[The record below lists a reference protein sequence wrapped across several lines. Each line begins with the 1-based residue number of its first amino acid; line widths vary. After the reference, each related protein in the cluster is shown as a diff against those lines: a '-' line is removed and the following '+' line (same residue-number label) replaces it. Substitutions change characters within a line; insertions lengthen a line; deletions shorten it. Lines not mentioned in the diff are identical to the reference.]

1 MDKTLVI
8 MAAGLGSRYQ
18 NGIKQM
24 EAIFDNKYALMEY
37 SIYDAVCAGFNRVVI
52 VLRPDIYEEF
62 KNTIGSRIEKVID
75 CKYCIQ
81 DVPLNRK
88 KPLGTAHAVLV
99 TKNLID
105 TPFCVINAD
114 DYYGRGSFNII
125 SEYLDNLKENEFC
138 MTSFILKNTLSDNGV
153 VSRGICD
160 IDVNDYLK
168 KINEV
173 YNIDKNTNIDFN
185 SYVSMNMW
193 GFTPLIYKY
202 LEDDFKLFLNDL
214 NNIENKE
221 FMLPNVID
229 KIIKN
234 EQISVKVLKTEEIW
248 YGMTY
253 YEDKNHII
261 KMIENLIETHVYP
274 KNLYEK

>member
-1 MDKTLVI
+1 MTKTLVI
-8 MAAGLGSRYQ
+8 MAAGLSSRYKS
-18 NGIKQM
+18 GIKQ
-24 EAIFDNKYALMEY
+24 IDVVFDNKYALMEY
-37 SIYDAVCAGFNRVVI
+37 SIYDARMCGFDRVVI

-62 KNTIGSRIEKVID
+62 KNTIGKRIEKVID

-81 DVPLNRK
+81 DFPLNRK

-99 TKNLID
+99 TKDLVD
-105 TPFCVINAD
+105 THYAVINAD
-114 DYYGRGSFNII
+114 DFYGRGSFNII

-138 MTSFILKNTLSDNGV
+138 MTSFVLKNTLSDNGT

-160 IDVNDYLK
+160 TYENGYLK
-168 KINEV
+168 GIKEV

-193 GFTPLIYKY
+193 GFTPIVYKF
-202 LEDDFKLFLNDL
+202 LEEEFNLFLKDL
-214 NNIENKE
+214 DNAENKE
-221 FMLPNVID
+221 FMLPNFID
-229 KIIKN
+229 KIIKSKKV
-234 EQISVKVLKTEEIW
+234 SVKVLKTEEIW

-253 YEDKNHII
+253 YEDKEHII
-261 KMIENLIETHVYP
+261 KIIDELIKTGVYP

>member
-37 SIYDAVCAGFNRVVI
+37 SIYDAVCAGFNRAVI

-125 SEYLDNLKENEFC
+125 SEYLDNLKENAFS
-138 MTSFILKNTLSDNGV
+138 MTSFILKNTLSDHATV
-153 VSRGICD
+153 TRGICNISSD
-160 IDVNDYLK
+160 DYLK
-168 KINEV
+168 EINEV

>member
-1 MDKTLVI
+1 MNKTLVI